1 MSNALWERNH
11 AREDSPGKLFAQN
24 KVRPFRC
31 NKAPT
36 TCKKACTHKKLK
48 RSSVRLIS
56 LKLTC
61 FYRYISVQ
69 LCVGITNY
77 CKGFLQDIN
86 LMEPMRVKHRT
97 FMYACIWFQEPE
109 NEDWISSCKNIPS
122 IKSYVNRRQSLKE
135 ASEGRLG
142 FKNNYIILSQ
152 LFYGKL
158 NPLVKF
164 KVQQVRTGE

>member
-1 MSNALWERNH
+1 MPYEREIMPERTRLESSLH
-11 AREDSPGKLFAQN
+11 KTKWDHSDAIKHLRH
-24 KVRPFRC
+24 VRSWSDPQWGWYHWSWRVFIVIFRC
-31 NKAPT
+31 NCVLVLQT
-36 TCKKACTHKKLK
+36 TAKVFFKISIWWSPWA
-48 RSSVRLIS
+48 RVR
-56 LKLTC
+56 
-61 FYRYISVQ
+61 
-69 LCVGITNY
+69 
-77 CKGFLQDIN
+77 
-86 LMEPMRVKHRT
+86 HRT